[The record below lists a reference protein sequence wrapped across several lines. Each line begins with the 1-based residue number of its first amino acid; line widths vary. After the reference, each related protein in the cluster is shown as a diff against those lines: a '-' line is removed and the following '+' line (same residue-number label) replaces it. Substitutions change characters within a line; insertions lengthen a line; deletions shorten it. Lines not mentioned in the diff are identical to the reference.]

1 MKDQDSNP
9 GRLTSKRVHAAT
21 HRKQLRLGVSEKASP
36 KQGLGS
42 WILRDGTRDANG
54 GNGDRR
60 QKSNESKLPGRKFMT
75 CSGWIRIPKGKQ
87 TTKDKVGGLTLQLR
101 VADGQ
106 VKR

>member
-1 MKDQDSNP
+1 MLPHTGSSYAW
-9 GRLTSKRVHAAT
+9 GRARRRRQNK
-21 HRKQLRLGVSEKASP
+21 
-36 KQGLGS
+36 GLGAGS
-42 WILRDGTRDANG
+42 CGTRDANG